1 VLRWL
6 DMPPVWLA
14 LFCAAGWAHG
24 PVAGLPRA
32 GGWATPPGWALV
44 VIGLAL
50 VIAAAVEFRHHRT
63 TIIPRE
69 APSALI
75 DSGVFRLT
83 RNPVYLGDALVL
95 AGVCL
100 ILRQPAALWLVPAFM
115 ALVTR
120 RFIRGEEAGL
130 RAAFPQAAPAYM
142 ARVRRWL

>member
-1 VLRWL
+1 
-6 DMPPVWLA
+6 MPPVWLA
-14 LFCAAGWAHG
+14 LFCAAAWAHR

-32 GGWATPPGWALV
+32 GGWAMAPGWALV
-44 VIGLAL
+44 AVGLVL
-50 VIAAAVEFRHHRT
+50 VVAAAVEFRRHRT

-69 APSALI
+69 TPSELI

-130 RAAFPQAAPAYM
+130 RAAFPQAALTYM

>member
-1 VLRWL
+1 MLRWL

-14 LFCAAGWAHG
+14 LFCAAAWAHALL
-24 PVAGLPRA
+24 PGLPRA
-32 GGWATPPGWALV
+32 GGWAVAPGWGLV
-44 VIGLAL
+44 VLGLAL
-50 VIAAAVEFRHHRT
+50 VLAAAVEFRRHRT

-75 DSGVFRLT
+75 ATGIFRLT

-100 ILRQPAALWLVPAFM
+100 ILRQPAALWLVPGFM

-120 RFIRGEEAGL
+120 RFILGEEAGL
-130 RAAFPQAAPAYM
+130 RAAFPQAAQAYM